1 MGELHL
7 LSRTFKLLRISHEMV
22 VEGYHN
28 SGKFAC
34 NMYDYD
40 SYIHSPINNRIHD
53 HTHNSYPFYELWTL
67 STNS

>member
-1 MGELHL
+1 
-7 LSRTFKLLRISHEMV
+7 MV